1 MCIRDREI
9 EEAAIVDGASS
20 FLILRKI
27 FLPIMTPAI
36 FTTAIMAMIAVWNE
50 FLFALTFT
58 ATNSDRTI
66 TVGIALINGTIE
78 YEVPWGSIMAAS
90 VIVTVPLVIITL
102 LLQGRIMSGL
112 TAGSI
117 KG

>member
-1 MCIRDREI
+1 
-9 EEAAIVDGASS
+9 
-20 FLILRKI
+20 
-27 FLPIMTPAI
+27 
-36 FTTAIMAMIAVWNE
+36 MIIIYVWNE

-58 ATNSDRTI
+58 AASTGWIITI
-66 TVGIALINGTIE
+66 IITLINGTVE
-78 YEVPWGSIMAAS
+78 YEVPWGIIMVAS

-117 KG
+117 NG

>member
-1 MCIRDREI
+1 
-9 EEAAIVDGASS
+9 
-20 FLILRKI
+20 
-27 FLPIMTPAI
+27 
-36 FTTAIMAMIAVWNE
+36 MIIISVWNE

-58 ATNSDRTI
+58 AISTGWII
-66 TVGIALINGTIE
+66 TFIITLINVTVE
-78 YEVPWGSIMAAS
+78 YEVPCDIIMVAS

-117 KG
+117 NG

>member
-1 MCIRDREI
+1 
-9 EEAAIVDGASS
+9 
-20 FLILRKI
+20 
-27 FLPIMTPAI
+27 
-36 FTTAIMAMIAVWNE
+36 MIIIYVWNE

-58 ATNSDRTI
+58 AASTGWIITI
-66 TVGIALINGTIE
+66 IITLINGTVA
-78 YEVPWGSIMAAS
+78 YEVPCGIIMVAS

-117 KG
+117 NV